1 MKHILITG
9 GAGFIGSNFVHYVQK
24 IHPESKVTVLDKL
37 TYAGNPDNLK
47 DARERPGYRFVKGDI
62 CDPSLVEEAMDG
74 CDVVINFAAET
85 HVDRSIL
92 DAGTFIHT
100 DVYGTYV
107 LLQAAKRLDVERF
120 IQISTDEVYGS
131 CETGAFTENDPLN
144 PSNPYAASKAGGD
157 RLAYSYWVTHKLPVI
172 VTRASNNYGPYQYPE
187 KLIPLFTTN
196 AIDDQPLPLY
206 GDGLNVRDWIYVE
219 DHCSALNLIISKG
232 KEGEVYNI
240 GGGNTEPNIEMTR
253 RILSLLGKGEDLI
266 QPVTDR
272 PGHDR
277 RYALDTT
284 KIRALGWQPGTD
296 LKEGLAKTVAWYN
309 ENEWWWRKIKE
320 KSKDYQEHH
329 KKWYEERH

>member
-24 IHPESKVTVLDKL
+24 THTGCKVTVLDKL

-47 DARERPGYRFVKGDI
+47 DAPGYRFVKGDI
-62 CDPSLVEEAMDG
+62 CDPSIVDEAMDG
-74 CDVVINFAAET
+74 CDVVINFATET

-92 DAGTFIHT
+92 DAGTFIQT
-100 DVYGTYV
+100 DAYGTYI
-107 LLQAAKRLDVERF
+107 LLQAAKRVGVERF
-120 IQISTDEVYGS
+120 IQISTDEVCGS
-131 CETGAFTENDPLN
+131 CETGAFIENDPLN

-157 RLAYSYWVTHKLPVI
+157 RLAFSYWVTHKLPVI
-172 VTRASNNYGPYQYPE
+172 ITRASNNYGPYQYPE

-206 GDGLNVRDWIYVE
+206 GDGMNVRDWIFVE
-219 DHCSALNLIISKG
+219 DHCAALDLVISKG
-232 KEGEVYNI
+232 KEGEVYNV

-266 QPVTDR
+266 QPVKDR

-277 RYALDTT
+277 RYALDTA
-284 KIRALGWQPGTD
+284 KISALGWQPVTD
-296 LKEGLAKTVAWYN
+296 LKEGIAKTVAWYS

-320 KSKDYQEHH
+320 KSKEYQEHLSR
-329 KKWYEERH
+329 WYEHRN